1 MFVNGPLSVILAL
14 GNVSRALIV
23 CLFVPFVCLYKRS
36 VRAETHLDP
45 DGTRL
50 KQNMWGKVG
59 EWRMMRNGEQF
70 DLFSAH
76 MSKVLPAVIVGRRGY
91 HIDMKYRPY
100 VLCACLLGG
109 ISQIW

>member
-1 MFVNGPLSVILAL
+1 M

-23 CLFVPFVCLYKRS
+23 CLSVPFVCLYKRS

-59 EWRMMRNGEQF
+59 EWRTMRNGEQF

-76 MSKVLPAVIVGRRGY
+76 MSKVLPAVIVG
-91 HIDMKYRPY
+91 
-100 VLCACLLGG
+100 GG
-109 ISQIW
+109 GGGVGLSH